1 MSCFSDTI
9 LGSKEPP
16 YHVESQI
23 NWANLKKIQIF
34 KLRKTAYDVTE
45 NQKLISC
52 QRLIC
57 KSFGI
62 FTIDV
67 NNKF

>member
-34 KLRKTAYDVTE
+34 KLRKTAYDVKISDVTE
-45 NQKLISC
+45 NQNHLEFSP
-52 QRLIC
+52 
-57 KSFGI
+57 
-62 FTIDV
+62 
-67 NNKF
+67 